1 VVFAAR
7 AAQDI
12 AGLPAGHVSAPS
24 LEAVA
29 PPPALPARERALRN
43 LMARDVGVQRDA
55 HGLARALNEIMHLER
70 ETPSPALRNL
80 ATTALLIAAAAYA
93 RCESRGAQFRRDF
106 PATDPAQAQRT
117 MLTLGEAR
125 AVAESAA
132 DAAPL
137 SLAVV
142 P

>member
-1 VVFAAR
+1 
-7 AAQDI
+7 
-12 AGLPAGHVSAPS
+12 
-24 LEAVA
+24 
-29 PPPALPARERALRN
+29 
-43 LMARDVGVQRDA
+43 MARDVGVQRDA